1 MSELSSSDPR
11 APVLD
16 RYTLAAIVE
25 IFGSEDSTAIL
36 DLLDTFLIESSK
48 QCDEMTAAMV
58 ARDWTKVHRVAHSL
72 KSSSATFGAMRLA
85 QAAARLEAAAK
96 TICVEGKCAELL
108 DTVLGEHAVACTAL
122 RAERAAYAAG

>member
-1 MSELSSSDPR
+1 MWERSSLDLH

-36 DLLDTFLIESSK
+36 DLLDTFLTESSK
-48 QCDEMTAAMV
+48 QCDEMTAAMM
-58 ARDWTKVHRVAHSL
+58 AKDWSRVHRVAHSL

-85 QAAARLEAAAK
+85 QAAAGLEAAAK
-96 TICVEGKCAELL
+96 TICGEGRCIELL
-108 DTVLGEHAVACTAL
+108 DAVLGEHAVACTAL
-122 RAERAAYAAG
+122 RAERAAYAAA